1 MRIIVTGSRDW
12 PEPAVVYEAIMDE
25 LPRMPW
31 AVREPVTV
39 VHGGCPTGA
48 DAAAAAWVRSA
59 DWGVDEE
66 VFAAD
71 WAAHGRAAGPKRNQR
86 MIDAGGDLVLAF
98 PLPGG
103 RGTQDCMRRA
113 EAAGI
118 PVKNLGEL

>member
-12 PEPAVVYEAIMDE
+12 SEPDVVYEAILNE
-25 LPRMPW
+25 LPCMPW
-31 AVREPVTV
+31 AVREPVTI

-48 DAAAAAWVRSA
+48 DAAAAAWVRSD
-59 DWGVDEE
+59 DWADEE
-66 VFAAD
+66 VFPAL
-71 WAAHGRAAGPKRNQR
+71 WNLEGKAAGPLRNQR
-86 MIDAGGDLVLAF
+86 MIKAGADLVLAF